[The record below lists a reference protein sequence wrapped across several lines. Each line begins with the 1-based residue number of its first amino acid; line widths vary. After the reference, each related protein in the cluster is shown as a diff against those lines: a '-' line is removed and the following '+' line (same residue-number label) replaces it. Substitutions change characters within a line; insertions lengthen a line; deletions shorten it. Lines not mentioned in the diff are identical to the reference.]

1 MSPAAAMPEA
11 AAKASKRSKLSP
23 PDPPSGASTPK
34 TPPKLA
40 PQEIP
45 VPAVAVEVQKLP
57 SQQVAPPVPVLP
69 QGAEATN
76 YSEEKRRP

>member
-1 MSPAAAMPEA
+1 MSEA
-11 AAKASKRSKLSP
+11 AAKPRARPKPAPK
-23 PDPPSGASTPK
+23 DPPSGASTPK

-40 PQEIP
+40 PQETP
-45 VPAVAVEVQKLP
+45 APAVAVEAQMLP
-57 SQQVAPPVPVLP
+57 FQQVAPPVPVLP